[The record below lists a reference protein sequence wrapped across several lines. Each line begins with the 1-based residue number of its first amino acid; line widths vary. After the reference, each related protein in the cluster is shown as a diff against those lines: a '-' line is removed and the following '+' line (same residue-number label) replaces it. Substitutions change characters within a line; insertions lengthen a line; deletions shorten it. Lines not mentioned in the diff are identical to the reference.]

1 MNEQQ
6 LLRAVGDAKPEYLAQ
21 SEETK
26 KAAQPWKRW
35 TALAACACLIVGLG
49 AAAFAF
55 VTRGASS
62 TPEASPGS
70 AVSGNSAA
78 DGAAADPSVFLAYAG
93 PVMPLTLREEAP
105 ELSASRRL
113 TVDFAPYAPETGADG
128 SEAKAVKPK
137 EVNRVFDKPYLILN
151 TYWVHM
157 VDNATALTVL
167 GR

>member
-78 DGAAADPSVFLAYAG
+78 DGAAIRD
-93 PVMPLTLREEAP
+93 TLQPQTQAR
-105 ELSASRRL
+105 
-113 TVDFAPYAPETGADG
+113 F
-128 SEAKAVKPK
+128 
-137 EVNRVFDKPYLILN
+137 
-151 TYWVHM
+151 WHM
-157 VDNATALTVL
+157 R
-167 GR
+167 GQ

>member
-35 TALAACACLIVGLG
+35 AALAACACLIVGLG

-70 AVSGNSAA
+70 AVSGNS
-78 DGAAADPSVFLAYAG
+78 VCF
-93 PVMPLTLREEAP
+93 
-105 ELSASRRL
+105 
-113 TVDFAPYAPETGADG
+113 
-128 SEAKAVKPK
+128 
-137 EVNRVFDKPYLILN
+137 
-151 TYWVHM
+151 WHM
-157 VDNATALTVL
+157 R

>member
-62 TPEASPGS
+62 TPEASPGL
-70 AVSGNSAA
+70 
-78 DGAAADPSVFLAYAG
+78 PS
-93 PVMPLTLREEAP
+93 
-105 ELSASRRL
+105 
-113 TVDFAPYAPETGADG
+113 PETARRT
-128 SEAKAVKPK
+128 ERPQTQA
-137 EVNRVFDKPYLILN
+137 RF
-151 TYWVHM
+151 WHM
-157 VDNATALTVL
+157 R
-167 GR
+167 GQ

>member
-35 TALAACACLIVGLG
+35 AALAACACLIVGLG

-78 DGAAADPSVFLAYAG
+78 DGAAETRRSRTNAVPAAIPAAG
-93 PVMPLTLREEAP
+93 IPVRSTRITRSCLR
-105 ELSASRRL
+105 
-113 TVDFAPYAPETGADG
+113 
-128 SEAKAVKPK
+128 
-137 EVNRVFDKPYLILN
+137 
-151 TYWVHM
+151 
-157 VDNATALTVL
+157 
-167 GR
+167 